1 MVYQGVSVK
10 DYGLDTPDDDATF
23 GVPQV
28 IHRWPYDDKNLRP
41 FSWVD
46 ATGASLVWDSKVGFW
61 LRTKE
66 SGFSFGHVK
75 RPTAGPWTRLGGG
88 SPEVQTEEG
97 AESVTSPVVPREITP
112 AEVVEGMEIS
122 WVYQGVFRSCIVE
135 SFPYPQF
142 RGQGHNDLDFYPA
155 GMPDIMKDPDRVAP
169 GSAIV
174 MPSTQKVL
182 LLSENNPVNPAKS

>member
-10 DYGLDTPDDDATF
+10 DYGLDAPDDDATF

-66 SGFSFGHVK
+66 SGFSFGHTK
-75 RPTAGPWTRLGGG
+75 RPMAGPWTRLGGG
-88 SPEVQTEEG
+88 RPAERTEEG
-97 AESVTSPVVPREITP
+97 AEIKSPGLPREITP

-122 WVYQGVFRSCIVE
+122 WESQGVFRRCTVE

-142 RGQGHNDLDFYPA
+142 RGQGHNDLDFYPV
-155 GMPDIMKDPDRVAP
+155 GMPDILKDPQRTAP
-169 GSAIV
+169 GNAFV
-174 MPSTQKVL
+174 MSNTQKVL
-182 LLSENNPVNPAKS
+182 LLSENNLPGQS